1 MSARSASRAAS
12 GAQRSGAAA
21 LHSTYLRDAN
31 DDCATRA
38 LYYRFSFFALAPARS
53 LQRLIGGGQSLLDNG
68 PGGAVLWF
76 YRGNRGRTSKRLI
89 LPGSVVLFHGLTRD
103 VRAGAGACVC
113 RDHHQNYRTTELTLE
128 NGRNLPFLEGEAVLA
143 RFCGSGRN
151 KIGGGYVIAGVQLAS
166 RSDQQLIGGAGRE
179 KFWGS
184 ARAAGG
190 DRAGGDLVGVEGGNG
205 GFLLFV
211 RGRLGHVGMGLLE
224 WCGQSTGIAS
234 FSGARRKPARFTSTP
249 PSIAQAEGGTPPS
262 AARLVSSML
271 ADMPIGISI
280 DLQNRRSAPA
290 KGVEPGLGGDAG
302 PRSRRKMGSGVRAL
316 VQRRSGR
323 RENAA
328 QTGEQAGVRDRK
340 GSLAARRFHRKPT
353 TLWAGGRDVNA

>member
-38 LYYRFSFFALAPARS
+38 LYYRFSFFALAPARC
-53 LQRLIGGGQSLLDNG
+53 LRRLIGGDQSLVDNG

-76 YRGNRGRTSKRLI
+76 YRGKRRRTSKLLL
-89 LPGSVVLFHGLTRD
+89 LPGSVVLFCGLTRD

-143 RFCGSGRN
+143 RFCGSGPN
-151 KIGGGYVIAGVQLAS
+151 KIGGGYAFAGVQVAS
-166 RSDQQLIGGAGRE
+166 RADQQLIGGAGRE
-179 KFWGS
+179 KFWGW
-184 ARAAGG
+184 ARVGGG
-190 DRAGGDLVGVEGGNG
+190 DRAGGDLGALEGGNG
-205 GFLLFV
+205 GFLPFV
-211 RGRLGHVGMGLLE
+211 RGRLGHVGMALLE
-224 WCGQSTGIAS
+224 WCGQGHGIGS
-234 FSGARRKPARFTSTP
+234 FSGAGRKPARFTSTP

-262 AARLVSSML
+262 AARPMPSML
-271 ADMPIGISI
+271 ADMLIGISI

-290 KGVEPGLGGDAG
+290 KGVEPGLGGEAG
-302 PRSRRKMGSGVRAL
+302 PRFGRRMGSGVRAL

-323 RENAA
+323 RGNAA
-328 QTGEQAGVRDRK
+328 QTGDQMGVRDRK
-340 GSLAARRFHRKPT
+340 GSLAVRRFHRERT
-353 TLWAGGRDVNA
+353 TLWGGLADVNA